1 MDISMQIV
9 WLIAA
14 IVFGILELITTSIFS
29 IWFVFGAVVAMIT
42 ALFNAP
48 VLFQIIVFIV
58 VSAVSLL
65 FTRPLAAKYL
75 NSKTIK
81 TNVDSLV
88 GRTLIAKTEINN
100 LKMSGKADLDG
111 TTWIVVSDDDSVIAA
126 GEEIEVVKV
135 EGAKL
140 IVKKKEAEVERV

>member
-14 IVFGILELITTSIFS
+14 VVFGVLELVTTSLTS
-29 IWFVFGAVVAMIT
+29 IWFVFGAVASMIA
-42 ALFNAP
+42 ALFSAP
-48 VLFQIIVFIV
+48 MLIQIIIFII
-58 VSAVSLL
+58 VSAVSLW
-65 FTRPLAAKYL
+65 FTRPLAMKYL
-75 NSKTIK
+75 NSRTVK

-88 GRTLIAKTEINN
+88 GRILIAKTEIDN

-111 TTWIVVSDDDSVIAA
+111 STWIAVSSDDSIIAA

-140 IVKKKEAEVERV
+140 IVKKKEAGGK

>member
-14 IVFGILELITTSIFS
+14 IVFGVLELITTSIFS

-65 FTRPLAAKYL
+65 FTRPLATKYL

-88 GRTLIAKTEINN
+88 GRTLIAKTEIDN

-111 TTWIVVSDDDSVIAA
+111 STWIAVSSDDSIIAA
-126 GEEIEVVKV
+126 GEEIVVVKV

-140 IVKKKEAEVERV
+140 IVKKKEAGGQ

>member
-14 IVFGILELITTSIFS
+14 VVFGVLELVTTSLTS
-29 IWFVFGAVVAMIT
+29 IWFVFGAVVSMIA
-42 ALFNAP
+42 ALFSAP
-48 VLFQIIVFIV
+48 MLIQIIIFII
-58 VSAVSLL
+58 VSAVSLW
-65 FTRPLAAKYL
+65 FTRPLAMKYL
-75 NSKTIK
+75 NSRTVK

-88 GRTLIAKTEINN
+88 GRILIAKTEIDN

-111 TTWIVVSDDDSVIAA
+111 STWIAVSSDDSIIAA

-140 IVKKKEAEVERV
+140 IVKKKEAGGK

>member
-9 WLIAA
+9 WLLAA
-14 IVFGILELITTSIFS
+14 VVFGILELVTTSLVS

-48 VLFQIIVFIV
+48 ILLQVIVFIV
-58 VSAVSLL
+58 VSAISLL
-65 FTRPLAAKYL
+65 FTRPLATKYV

-88 GRTLIAKTEINN
+88 GRVLIAKTKIDN

-111 TTWIVVSDDDSVIAA
+111 TTWMVVSGDDSVIAA
-126 GEEIEVVKV
+126 GEEIEVVRV

-140 IVKKKEAEVERV
+140 IVKKKEAGGQ